1 MCYARSSTALSWL
14 GILWG
19 VLSLVTLLTAFVSNV
34 WLFTREPIR
43 LPNSDI
49 STSITFK
56 IGLWRVCPTVRRP
69 NTSQPLPSPA
79 CSLIKYSTWDEVKHS
94 DLGIWTSLDF
104 TPAFITR
111 MRLSTPFEAVGV
123 LLMLVATM
131 FALMGHFNSDHKT
144 LVACGLY
151 ILGGLSLGGGL
162 VIFASVLSDAYLDR
176 PRRQASIS
184 TYNSSSNLFD
194 YRYGWSFFA
203 AGAAFI
209 MAELAALLS
218 ISAYLRRFPTVED
231 MVRVM
236 VPGAERRLRHGPA
249 GEYLVHHRSSGS
261 RRRQNGPPSL
271 WSGSSMEYYGA
282 LVASDAEGI
291 EGPLSRTAPDICTSP
306 VRDAGSVP
314 TSVLVCATDT
324 TLRSGKPPPSDT
336 TPMMHEYDTPLA
348 GVTVPIT
355 LMRQQP
361 LVTTKPTTAPDTM
374 PTPFLFA
381 QQLQRLGVAAP
392 GTLVHQG
399 VLGVSEGGASTSSS
413 SSGGTTTGSCHILL
427 VRCSLQGGRGVTAR
441 YDVRTRAFS
450 TSSSQKR
457 KRGCSKNEGSE
468 TEQSLKFRDTCNM
481 NHPLGS
487 RSTDVCPY
495 ADVEL

>member
-1 MCYARSSTALSWL
+1 MTLFILRNYSLYSS
-14 GILWG
+14 
-19 VLSLVTLLTAFVSNV
+19 
-34 WLFTREPIR
+34 
-43 LPNSDI
+43 
-49 STSITFK
+49 
-56 IGLWRVCPTVRRP
+56 
-69 NTSQPLPSPA
+69 
-79 CSLIKYSTWDEVKHS
+79 
-94 DLGIWTSLDF
+94 
-104 TPAFITR
+104 
-111 MRLSTPFEAVGV
+111 V
-123 LLMLVATM
+123 LLNFELALRVYVWWKVILRLLWSTGGLCSEGPVLIMLISHWSSFIKMCV
-131 FALMGHFNSDHKT
+131 FNTDH
-144 LVACGLY
+144 VVSSA
-151 ILGGLSLGGGL
+151 GLSLGGGL

-184 TYNSSSNLFD
+184 TYNNSSNLFD

-209 MAELAALLS
+209 MAEVAALLS

-282 LVASDAEGI
+282 LVASDAEGV
-291 EGPLSRTAPDICTSP
+291 EGPLSSTAPDICTTNP
-306 VRDAGSVP
+306 IRDAGNDS
-314 TSVLVCATDT
+314 TSVLVSAADT
-324 TLRSGKPPPSDT
+324 TLHSGKAPPTDT

-361 LVTTKPTTAPDTM
+361 LVTTKPTTAPDTV

-381 QQLQRLGVAAP
+381 QQLQRLGGAAP
-392 GTLVHQG
+392 GPLVHQG

-413 SSGGTTTGSCHILL
+413 SSGGTTTGSCHSSISKYSTLPIQH
-427 VRCSLQGGRGVTAR
+427 RRKSVT
-441 YDVRTRAFS
+441 VSTFS
-450 TSSSQKR
+450 TMQSAGGTWSH
-457 KRGCSKNEGSE
+457 SE
-468 TEQSLKFRDTCNM
+468 VWRQD
-481 NHPLGS
+481 PGI
-487 RSTDVCPY
+487 
-495 ADVEL
+495 

>member
-1 MCYARSSTALSWL
+1 MSVFNTDRVVSSA
-14 GILWG
+14 
-19 VLSLVTLLTAFVSNV
+19 
-34 WLFTREPIR
+34 
-43 LPNSDI
+43 
-49 STSITFK
+49 
-56 IGLWRVCPTVRRP
+56 
-69 NTSQPLPSPA
+69 
-79 CSLIKYSTWDEVKHS
+79 
-94 DLGIWTSLDF
+94 
-104 TPAFITR
+104 
-111 MRLSTPFEAVGV
+111 
-123 LLMLVATM
+123 
-131 FALMGHFNSDHKT
+131 
-144 LVACGLY
+144 
-151 ILGGLSLGGGL
+151 GLSLGGGL

-236 VPGAERRLRHGPA
+236 VPGGERRLRHGPA

-282 LVASDAEGI
+282 LVASDAEGV
-291 EGPLSRTAPDICTSP
+291 EGPLSRTAPDICTTSP
-306 VRDAGSVP
+306 VRDAGNVP

-413 SSGGTTTGSCHILL
+413 SSGGTTTGSCHSSISKYSTLPIQH
-427 VRCSLQGGRGVTAR
+427 RRKSVT
-441 YDVRTRAFS
+441 VSTFS
-450 TSSSQKR
+450 TMQSAGGTWSH
-457 KRGCSKNEGSE
+457 SE
-468 TEQSLKFRDTCNM
+468 
-481 NHPLGS
+481 
-487 RSTDVCPY
+487 V
-495 ADVEL
+495 

>member
-1 MCYARSSTALSWL
+1 MCVFNTDHVVSSA
-14 GILWG
+14 
-19 VLSLVTLLTAFVSNV
+19 
-34 WLFTREPIR
+34 
-43 LPNSDI
+43 
-49 STSITFK
+49 
-56 IGLWRVCPTVRRP
+56 
-69 NTSQPLPSPA
+69 
-79 CSLIKYSTWDEVKHS
+79 
-94 DLGIWTSLDF
+94 
-104 TPAFITR
+104 
-111 MRLSTPFEAVGV
+111 
-123 LLMLVATM
+123 
-131 FALMGHFNSDHKT
+131 
-144 LVACGLY
+144 
-151 ILGGLSLGGGL
+151 GLSLGGGL

-184 TYNSSSNLFD
+184 TYNNSSNLFD

-209 MAELAALLS
+209 MAEVAALLS

-282 LVASDAEGI
+282 LVASDAEGV
-291 EGPLSRTAPDICTSP
+291 EGPLSSTAPDICTTNP
-306 VRDAGSVP
+306 IRDAGNDS
-314 TSVLVCATDT
+314 TSVLVSAADT
-324 TLRSGKPPPSDT
+324 TLHSGKAPPTDT

-361 LVTTKPTTAPDTM
+361 LVTTKPTTAPDTV

-381 QQLQRLGVAAP
+381 QQLQRLGGAAP

-413 SSGGTTTGSCHILL
+413 SSGGTTTGSCHSSISKYSTLPIQH
-427 VRCSLQGGRGVTAR
+427 RRKSVT
-441 YDVRTRAFS
+441 VSTFS
-450 TSSSQKR
+450 TMQSAGGTWSH
-457 KRGCSKNEGSE
+457 SE
-468 TEQSLKFRDTCNM
+468 
-481 NHPLGS
+481 
-487 RSTDVCPY
+487 V
-495 ADVEL
+495 

>member
-1 MCYARSSTALSWL
+1 MQNINY
-14 GILWG
+14 
-19 VLSLVTLLTAFVSNV
+19 
-34 WLFTREPIR
+34 
-43 LPNSDI
+43 I
-49 STSITFK
+49 SFIT
-56 IGLWRVCPTVRRP
+56 
-69 NTSQPLPSPA
+69 LPSPA

-94 DLGIWTSLDF
+94 DLGVWTSLDF

-111 MRLSTPFEAVGV
+111 MRLSTPFEAVSV

-176 PRRQASIS
+176 PRRQTVTSYS
-184 TYNSSSNLFD
+184 SNNSSNPFD

-218 ISAYLRRFPTVED
+218 MTAYLRRFPTVED

-236 VPGAERRLRHGPA
+236 VPGAERRLRQGSA
-249 GEYLVHHRSSGS
+249 GEYLVHHRSSGG

-282 LVASDAEGI
+282 KSEALVASDLEGV
-291 EGPLSRTAPDICTSP
+291 EGPLLLSNTAPDICTTNPTNVLKEPGDSGN
-306 VRDAGSVP
+306 AP
-314 TSVLVCATDT
+314 TSVLVSTCDT
-324 TLRSGKPPPSDT
+324 TLPSGKPPTIDT
-336 TPMMHEYDTPLA
+336 TPAMHEYDTPLA

-355 LMRQQP
+355 LMRNQP
-361 LVTTKPTTAPDTM
+361 LITTKPTTATDTVPM

-381 QQLQRLGVAAP
+381 QQLQRFSGVAP

-413 SSGGTTTGSCHILL
+413 SSGGTTGSCHSSISKYSTLPIHHK
-427 VRCSLQGGRGVTAR
+427 RKSVTIS
-441 YDVRTRAFS
+441 TFS
-450 TSSSQKR
+450 TMESAGGTWS
-457 KRGCSKNEGSE
+457 NSE
-468 TEQSLKFRDTCNM
+468 
-481 NHPLGS
+481 
-487 RSTDVCPY
+487 V
-495 ADVEL
+495 